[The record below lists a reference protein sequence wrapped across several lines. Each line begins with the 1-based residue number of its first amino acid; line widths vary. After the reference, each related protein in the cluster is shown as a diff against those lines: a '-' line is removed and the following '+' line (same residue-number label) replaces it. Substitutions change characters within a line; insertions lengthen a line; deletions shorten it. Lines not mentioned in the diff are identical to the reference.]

1 MSYPPNSNPAPDSGF
16 GGPAYSPYPPQGSGP
31 DSPYGPP
38 GPGPGSGPA
47 SHRPPGSDKVNG
59 LAIAS
64 LITGLIGCISLVGA
78 ILGVIA
84 LRQIKERGER
94 GRGLAIAGIV
104 LFCVWVVL
112 SVIGLA
118 LNPGSGASKT
128 TGGLGAKPT
137 PTVTTTHD
145 VKVQKMRVGECIND
159 GDVSEASKVKVVPC
173 SRPHD
178 SEVLAVFTLHGLIL
192 PSTEKLHALA
202 KSGCEKRVQPRLDRD
217 PAADKLAMSYYYPTA
232 ELWRSGDHGVTCLGV
247 AASEGKKLTRRIHA

>member
-38 GPGPGSGPA
+38 GPGPA
-47 SHRPPGSDKVNG
+47 SHRPPGSNKTNG

-94 GRGLAIAGIV
+94 GRGLAIAGIA
-104 LFCVWVVL
+104 LFCFWALL

-118 LNPGSGASKT
+118 LNQGSGSPKT
-128 TGGLGAKPT
+128 TTGLGTKPT
-137 PTVTTTHD
+137 PAATTTHD
-145 VKVQKMRVGECIND
+145 VKVQKMRVGQCIND
-159 GDVSEASKVKVVPC
+159 GNVSSASKVTVVPC
-173 SRPHD
+173 NKPHD
-178 SEVLAVFTLHGLIL
+178 SEVLAVFTLRGLIL
-192 PSTEKLHALA
+192 PSDQKLHSLA

-217 PAADKLAMSYYYPTA
+217 PAADKLAMSYYYPSA
-232 ELWRSGDHGVTCLGV
+232 ELWRQGDHGVTCLGV
-247 AASEGKKLTRRIHA
+247 AATDGKKLTRRIHA